1 MTLNDI
7 SNLRIINQKIVDTEF
22 RTAKEL
28 VGWMGAVQAQD
39 YAMAK
44 LAVGLRLLHATDN
57 TIESAFNRG
66 EIIRTHIM
74 RPTWHFVAAEDIY
87 WLLELTAPKIK
98 SSVKSRHLNLEITP
112 DVLNRSNDIIGK
124 ALLEREFLTRE
135 ELAIEF
141 DKADINVSNNR
152 LSHLM
157 FCAELEG
164 LICSGPVRG
173 KKQTYA
179 LLETR
184 IPRTK
189 MLTRDESLA
198 ELAKRYFTSHCP
210 ATLQDFVWWSGLSI
224 NDARQALES
233 VKSSF
238 ISEIIGTETYWL
250 TNSFSTSKR
259 GNSSVHLLPAFDEFL
274 ISYRDRSASLSLIHN
289 RKAVSDNGIFRPVIV
304 IDGQVSGLWKRTTK
318 KDKVIIET
326 DLFQAQDR
334 QIQDGIEKTV
344 LNFESFFGK
353 TTSMSYQDK

>member
-7 SNLRIINQKIVDTEF
+7 SNLRIVNQKIVGTEF

-44 LAVGLRLLHATDN
+44 LAVGLRLLQATDN

-98 SSVKSRHLNLEITP
+98 SSVKSRHRDLEITP
-112 DVLNRSNDIIGK
+112 DLLSRSNDIIGK
-124 ALLEREFLTRE
+124 ALLERKLLTRE

-141 DKADINVSNNR
+141 GKADINVSNNR

-179 LLETR
+179 LLEAR
-184 IPRTK
+184 VPRTK

-210 ATLQDFVWWSGLSI
+210 ATLQDFVWWSGLSV
-224 NDARQALES
+224 NDARLALES
-233 VKSSF
+233 VKPDF
-238 ISEIIGTETYWL
+238 ISEIIGSDTYWL
-250 TNSFSTSKR
+250 TNSFSTSKG
-259 GNSSVHLLPAFDEFL
+259 GNSIVHLLPAFDEFL
-274 ISYRDRSASLSLIHN
+274 ISYRDRSASLSLVHN
-289 RKAVSDNGIFRPVIV
+289 CKAVSDNGIFRPVIV

-326 DLFQAQDR
+326 DLFQAQDS
-334 QIQDGIEKTV
+334 QIQDGIEKAV
-344 LNFESFFGK
+344 RNFESFFGK
-353 TTSMSYQDK
+353 TASMSYQDK

>member
-1 MTLNDI
+1 MTLEDI
-7 SNLRIINQKIVDTEF
+7 SNLRIINQKIVATKF
-22 RTAKEL
+22 QTSKEL
-28 VGWMGAVQAQD
+28 VSWMGAMQAQD

-44 LAVGLRLLHATDN
+44 LAVGLRLLHATDKK
-57 TIESAFNRG
+57 IESAFNQG

-87 WLLELTAPKIK
+87 WLLELTASKIK
-98 SSVKSRHLNLEITP
+98 SSLKSRHRDLEITP
-112 DVLNRSNDIIGK
+112 DLLSRSNDIIEK
-124 ALLEREFLTRE
+124 ALSERVFLSRE
-135 ELAIEF
+135 ELATEF
-141 DKADINVSNNR
+141 GKADINVSNNR

-157 FCAELEG
+157 FNAELEG

-179 LLETR
+179 LLEAR
-184 IPRTK
+184 VPRTK

-210 ATLQDFVWWSGLSI
+210 ATLQDFVWWSGLSV

-233 VKSSF
+233 VKPDF
-238 ISEIIGTETYWL
+238 ISETIGSDTYWL
-250 TNSFSTSKR
+250 TNSFSTSN
-259 GNSSVHLLPAFDEFL
+259 GDNGSVHLLPAFDEFL

-304 IDGQVSGLWKRTTK
+304 INGQVSGLWKRTTK

-326 DLFQAQDR
+326 DFFQTQDS
-334 QIQDGIEKTV
+334 QMQAKIEKVV
-344 LNFESFFGK
+344 LSLESFFGK
-353 TTSMSYQDK
+353 TTTMNYQDK